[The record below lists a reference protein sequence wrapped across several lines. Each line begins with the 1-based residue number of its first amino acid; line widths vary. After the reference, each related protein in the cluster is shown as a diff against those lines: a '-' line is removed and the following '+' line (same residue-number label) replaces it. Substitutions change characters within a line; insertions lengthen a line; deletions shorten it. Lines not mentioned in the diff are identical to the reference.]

1 MNRRELIM
9 SNPIPSVMVYFDEKQ
24 RRAVLCLDQA
34 HPPATISPCSGG
46 EGHEFHTHGWR
57 KRGWMSEAAFMTDR
71 FPIKELAAH
80 FVHDVLFCV
89 VKIRDD
95 YDRMEHKL
103 HAARKQNTNL
113 SNTVRQ
119 MTGCLEHAVTMLHSE
134 EERLVL
140 LKMISNARRNTLPYE
155 EPDQPEAS

>member
-1 MNRRELIM
+1 
-9 SNPIPSVMVYFDEKQ
+9 
-24 RRAVLCLDQA
+24 
-34 HPPATISPCSGG
+34 
-46 EGHEFHTHGWR
+46 
-57 KRGWMSEAAFMTDR
+57 
-71 FPIKELAAH
+71 
-80 FVHDVLFCV
+80 
-89 VKIRDD
+89 
-95 YDRMEHKL
+95 MEHKL